1 MTTIV
6 TGGAGFL
13 GSHLVDE
20 LIADGRQVIVI
31 DNLCTGRLANIE
43 QAVSSAR
50 ATLVYLDVSSPL
62 DELRSTIAAAATEPI
77 TEIYHLASPASPESY
92 GALPWETMR
101 ANSIG
106 TMNFIE
112 LALEYGATMLFAST
126 SEIYGD
132 PLEHPQKESYFG
144 NVNPIGP
151 RACYDESKRFG
162 EAAISVAVSE
172 RALDGRIVRI
182 FNCYGPRMDVED
194 GRLIPG
200 ILKALAE
207 KRAIPLH
214 GTGQQTRSLTYVTD
228 IVAGLRAVARSKAVL
243 GAPVN
248 LGREDEHT
256 VLEIACAL
264 AAAAGIEKPDLAY
277 VEARPEDP
285 QRRKPDASRGREIGW
300 TANVPLA
307 EGLKRTW
314 SWFTSMSDVYA

>member
-1 MTTIV
+1 MATIV

-20 LIADGRQVIVI
+20 LVADGRQVIVI
-31 DNLCTGRLANIE
+31 DNLCTGRLSNIE

-50 ATLVYLDVSSPL
+50 ATLVYLDVSAPL
-62 DELRSTIAAAATEPI
+62 DDLRCTIETAATEPI
-77 TEIYHLASPASPESY
+77 TAIYHLASPASPESY

-112 LALEYGATMLFAST
+112 LALEYGAMMLFAST

-162 EAAISVAVSE
+162 EAAVSVAVRE
-172 RALDGRIVRI
+172 RGLDGRMVRI
-182 FNCYGPRMDVED
+182 FNCYGPRMDVDD

-200 ILKALAE
+200 ILKALSE
-207 KRAIPLH
+207 KRAIPVH
-214 GTGQQTRSLTYVTD
+214 GTGMQTRSLTYVDD
-228 IVAGLRAVARSKAVL
+228 IVTGLRAVARSRDVI

-256 VLEIACAL
+256 VLEIAQAL
-264 AAAAGIEKPDLAY
+264 AAAAGVDEPELAF
-277 VEARPEDP
+277 VEGRPEDP

-300 TANVPLA
+300 SANVPLA

-314 SWFTSMSDVYA
+314 TWFTAMSDVYA